1 MFLSLCY
8 VVLRRVLQLVALRFR
23 SNDLKRTGNRRASA
37 RTRHPPAT
45 NPLSGDDVDG
55 PAFPHG
61 CQPAA
66 AARTLAVLHHHTG
79 DAASLAS
86 ALDRQQRR
94 AGFGEGQARRRPVAR
109 VADRMG
115 WLTWSDVFKVVLR
128 AVVAAP

>member
-1 MFLSLCY
+1 VFLSFCY

-45 NPLSGDDVDG
+45 NPLSSDDVDG

-66 AARTLAVLHHHTG
+66 AARTLAVLHYHTG
-79 DAASLAS
+79 ALLRWHRRLTGNSAAPVLAKDR
-86 ALDRQQRR
+86 LD
-94 AGFGEGQARRRPVAR
+94 EGQVAR